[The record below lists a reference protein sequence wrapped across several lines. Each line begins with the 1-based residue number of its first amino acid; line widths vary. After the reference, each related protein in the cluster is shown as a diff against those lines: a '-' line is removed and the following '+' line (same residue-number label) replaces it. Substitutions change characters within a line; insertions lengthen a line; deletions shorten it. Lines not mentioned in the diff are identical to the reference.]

1 MPRPPRVCPAGI
13 AQHIIQRGH
22 NRQNCFHSNK
32 DFATYASIL
41 RAAAQRRNV
50 AVHAWVFMSNHVHLL
65 VTPLV
70 DDAVSRLMHQ
80 LAGSYVRYYN
90 TRYGRSGTLWEGR
103 FRSCLVQDDEY
114 LLQCYRYIELNPV
127 RARMVQYPGE
137 YPWSSYRS
145 NALGTPSSLLTPHDT
160 YLGLGD
166 EAVRHQRYRRMF
178 EAHWDEECHQ
188 VIREATRTGLV
199 LGDTDFRDA
208 MERLSGH
215 RLHHA
220 RPGRPPGHRSGAI
233 NDAEE

>member
-22 NRQNCFHSNK
+22 NRQNCFHCSH

-41 RAAAQRRNV
+41 RTAVQRWNV

-65 VTPLV
+65 VTPLE
-70 DDAVSRLMHQ
+70 DGAVSRLMHQ

-90 TRYGRSGTLWEGR
+90 TRYGRSGALWEGR

-127 RARMVQYPGE
+127 RAGMVQHPEE
-137 YPWSSYRS
+137 YHWSSYHS
-145 NALGTPSSLLTPHDT
+145 NARGAPSNLLTPHAT

-166 EAVRHQRYRRMF
+166 ETVRHQRYRRMF
-178 EAHWDEECHQ
+178 EVHGSGESDHG
-188 VIREATRTGLV
+188 IREATRTGLV
-199 LGDTDFRDA
+199 LGDTAFRDA

-220 RPGRPPGHRSGAI
+220 RPGRPPGHRSGAM

>member
-13 AQHIIQRGH
+13 PQHIIQRGH
-22 NRQNCFHSNK
+22 NRQNCFHSEQ

-41 RAAAQRRNV
+41 RTAVQRWNV

-65 VTPLV
+65 VTPV
-70 DDAVSRLMHQ
+70 DDGAVSRLMHQ

-90 TRYGRSGTLWEGR
+90 TRHGRSGTLWEGR

-127 RARMVQYPGE
+127 RAGMVQHPGE
-137 YPWSSYRS
+137 YPWSSHRS
-145 NALGTPSSLLTPHDT
+145 NALGVRSSLLTPHDT

-166 EAVRHQRYRRMF
+166 ESVLYQRYRSMF
-178 EAHWDEECHQ
+178 EAHGTGKCDQ
-188 VIREATRTGLV
+188 GIREATRSGLV
-199 LGDTDFRDA
+199 LGDTGFRDA
-208 MERLSGH
+208 MEKLCGH

-220 RPGRPPGHRSGAI
+220 PPGRPARRGR
-233 NDAEE
+233 